1 MALHWMD
8 VSALSFNS
16 LLLLERV
23 QLSWFPGWVPEE
35 ELALALEG
43 NPAVAWFLRHKC
55 PSLDSWLDEAT
66 AQAPQ
71 TPPAPEQIRAAEVA
85 VMQAIEDLLVY
96 VVDPAVYDAQP
107 FLKWD
112 SEELLGVADF
122 RGKRVIDVGA
132 GTGRL
137 TFTVAPLADHVFPV
151 EPAANLRDYMRH
163 KAEKAGVDNV
173 FPVDGL
179 ITRIPFP
186 DRFADVAMGGHVF
199 GDDPEAECAELHR
212 VTRLGGMIILCP
224 GNNDRDNVAHQLLV
238 AQGFSWSRFEEPED
252 GIKRKYWK
260 QII

>member
-1 MALHWMD
+1 MD

-35 ELALALEG
+35 ALAIALG
-43 NPAVAWFLRHKC
+43 ANTAVAWFLRHKC
-55 PSLDSWLDEAT
+55 PSLGSWLDEVT
-66 AQAPQ
+66 AKAPQ
-71 TPPAPEQIRAAEVA
+71 TPPPPEQIRAAEVT
-85 VMQAIEDLLVY
+85 VMRAIEDLLVY
-96 VVDPAVYDAQP
+96 VVAPAVYDAQP

-151 EPAANLRDYMRH
+151 EPVANLRDYMRH

-199 GDDPEAECAELHR
+199 GDDPEEECAELHR
-212 VTRLGGMIILCP
+212 VTRPGGVIILCP
-224 GNNDRDNVAHQLLV
+224 GNNDRDDEAHQYLV
-238 AQGFSWSRFEEPED
+238 EQGFSWSRFEEPED
-252 GIKRKYWK
+252 GTKRKYWK
-260 QII
+260 RMI